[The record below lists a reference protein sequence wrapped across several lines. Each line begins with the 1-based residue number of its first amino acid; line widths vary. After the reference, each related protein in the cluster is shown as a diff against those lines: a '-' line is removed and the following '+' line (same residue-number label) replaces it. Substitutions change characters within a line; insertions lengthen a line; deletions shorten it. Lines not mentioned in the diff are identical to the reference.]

1 MFECLRFEVLRMV
14 SVAVMDVLRCD
25 AVWFGVAVTG
35 LLPHCGC
42 GGGVCVCVCVCV
54 WWKGKL

>member
-1 MFECLRFEVLRMV
+1 MA

-42 GGGVCVCVCVCV
+42 GGGKASCEEWQHCAHTTRCLC
-54 WWKGKL
+54 LF

>member
-1 MFECLRFEVLRMV
+1 MV

-35 LLPHCGC
+35 LLPHCWC
-42 GGGVCVCVCVCV
+42 GSGKASITVHTPPSVCVCLKNVRND
-54 WWKGKL
+54 